1 MWNINSKKMKWHF
14 VNLVLWA
21 NLLLIGGVKATY
33 TSGVKTSVYTSD
45 PQITTQTYTTR
56 HQSHQYVPITGE
68 YHYGHN
74 PNNLGNNGNDND
86 YQMTITHQSR
96 GSSPQWTSSS
106 SSSSMHGSIDNS
118 YQQPQQHESSYRYH
132 HQQQRQPQPQPQPI
146 YERHP
151 TGHAT
156 QQTSGRIQQI
166 ENDITDYY
174 TGCPSG
180 HTGQL
185 PYAYDCRRF
194 LNCWKG
200 RGHIQSCS
208 VGTVFNPE
216 TLECD
221 RPDKVKCAA
230 GLVGSH
236 VAGKTTQ
243 GHLTQTATTSTNR
256 AGRYID
262 DTTESVDMLC
272 PSGSQ
277 GLEPHPA
284 DCTKFI
290 NCANG
295 NVHVQQCGPGTA
307 FSIPMKVC
315 DFKEKVDCSGRSEA
329 TAEVH
334 VHSTQAKADRS
345 QVKCPSGASGLYPHP
360 YDCTKFLQCSNG
372 ITYIQD
378 CGPGTGFDSNLKVCD
393 YKEKIH
399 CVAGSSWGTSSHS
412 FNSYGEH
419 GATEFE
425 AVNENV
431 QCPPGASGLHPHPQ
445 DCEKFLQCSN
455 GQTFIQ
461 NCGPGT
467 GFDSLRLVCDY
478 KEKVQC
484 GSGSVWAITTDVTTV
499 QHGHTQH
506 TTPPNSGGGPNDL
519 PHTSDILCLNGITG
533 LFPYP
538 FDYTKFINCKNG
550 NTAIQNCVQGTA
562 FSISKGYCES
572 LEQIQKIDHVLYIVS
587 EVSYEYAQTLIT
599 CPPGTEGIHLYPFNA
614 EKYIKCV
621 HSQMEVIGCNPSQVF
636 STTRRMCLPRNQV
649 LKTERV
655 RLLSE
660 LQKTNNYRNIE
671 EHFDVHTMIYCP
683 MGLSGAYPHPFD
695 SSKYITCSGGR
706 MISES
711 CASGKAFSLS
721 RKHCEMKEDLEA
733 RDRVPPIETSYG
745 QEWHISDMETTYG
758 SIDGLTYLMCPP
770 GLSGYF
776 LHPFDCTKYIEC
788 SNGATN
794 IDGCANGAV
803 FSISRKQCILR
814 DRVEAYDRVEYLTTT
829 KHEFSNEH
837 VLQADRDLGISCGPG
852 TFGIYPHPQDG
863 HKFMR
868 CANGRIAVENCPPG
882 QVFSIERSSCYNE
895 NDVSQ
900 YDRSSYVHG
909 QTQGQG
915 HYNRGGA
922 RGTTATTTTTTTS
935 TTNNNNHN
943 TLPYYTPSNAEVNCP
958 SPNSNGR
965 YPHPYDCTKFVMC
978 SNGVAH
984 IQSCGPGTAWN
995 KAMEVCDYMDKVECS
1010 QSQATTS
1017 TTATTSTNPVKQ
1029 HQPEIQCPPGAEGLF
1044 MHPYD
1049 WHKYLSCTN
1058 GYTHIMDCSPGT
1070 VFSVTRKVCDLERNV
1085 ANTDR
1090 CNNGVYSTNYD
1101 YSYTQGYNNP
1111 GTQSYGSGSN
1121 NQWSHTTVT
1130 QHQPPTHTYTQQT
1143 HTTTQQAGGDRWT
1156 NMNIPRPQ
1164 GSSSSS
1170 YDQHS
1175 TGWQAVPA
1183 GRPVTTNVWS
1193 GTAINVD
1200 RQEPTHTV
1208 IYEEGSLQ
1216 PDRNYNQHTY
1226 TKTPLAPLPASGSTT
1241 STVVYAQPIGSQEAS
1256 EEVFGNGQPHA
1267 QFPIVQNTHHPHP
1280 LTPNLNRENFTRT
1293 IHFVTPGNSWTPIV
1307 SNAYPQVPI
1316 VTHLMPPLEV
1326 AAQPVD
1332 QLMPPFRKE
1341 PQSHSR
1347 YPLPANKSPTQPSIP
1362 LSPGVNVPIT
1372 HLMPPNYSPPDEGQR
1387 PLTDTDRVITTINI
1401 DNYTGQVWP
1410 GYDSSQ
1416 LEPLPSG
1423 SRKVVTV
1430 HETNLYGGLQ
1440 PPNFNP
1446 PQSSTPRTPA
1456 PNSDPKPQIPSPT
1469 KSTTPIPLIQGYPK
1483 LFNATIQT
1491 FPHQPHYSPP
1501 YAEVAH
1507 SHNATWTTGRKVP
1520 QQSAI
1525 KPTNRLEVSKK
1536 LNSEHDEEFS
1546 DLKPEQLPLK
1556 EALQLMLKP
1565 YLVDEKLAAKAES
1578 HIMNLVAPID
1588 RHPEETTTIPTSST
1602 HNPLH
1607 ALSVSSSTPS
1617 SPLTTTPQDDVELI
1631 LAGEQHSLV
1640 TTTSVQP
1647 GAHKSGTVYDFQH
1660 TTVESQHS
1668 IHFPHDH
1675 DQSAT
1680 TTTTNWHKHHQH
1692 TPSSSKHHHQHSRDF
1707 HEKHPNLPNPFDAPL
1722 ESSGIDVR
1730 INDNSCPFSCG
1741 NGKCVAQHEVC
1752 NGVNNCGNRKDEEQC
1767 DHLGYEV
1774 RLTGGESSNKGR
1786 VEVKILGK
1794 WGYVCDDK
1802 FGLKDADVVCREL
1815 GFKMGA
1821 MEVRGSSY
1829 YPPADTNAVFNMDE
1843 VECKGNET
1851 SLRECDFKGWGV
1863 NNCGPD
1869 EVVGVVCKVQQL
1881 KCPDNYWLCTKS
1893 EECIPT
1899 AFLCDVTPDCSDGSD
1914 ESPQICN
1921 APIEYRLEGGRSK
1934 NEGRLEIFYR
1944 GEWGTVCDDDFSQKE
1959 AQVVCNSLGYYDKAQ
1974 VAKNIYG
1981 PGSGPIW
1988 LDQVSCLGNE
1998 TTLDKCNHWTWGENN
2013 CQHTEDV
2020 GIKCTAGPKPTI
2032 LRPVVTT
2039 TPATRI
2045 SNKDSEYELSEL
2057 DDLGKYQGLWQR
2069 SSKAVHQPKQ
2079 CGHFKKNLVDE
2090 YAHPE
2095 ERVINGS
2102 IAKRGRHPWQAT
2114 IRTRGRGG
2122 ISSHWCG
2129 AVIISKKLI
2138 LTAAHCLAGYPKGS
2152 YFVRVGDHYANI
2164 AEASEVDSNIENWY
2178 IHERF
2183 REEKHM
2189 NNDIALILLKN
2200 SLRFNDYVQPIC
2212 LPEKGSQLQA
2222 NRMCT
2227 ISGWGS
2233 IKSGTSTPSNILRAA
2248 EVPILA
2254 EDVCHRKNVYGNAMS
2269 EGMFCAG
2276 YLDENVDACDG
2287 DSGGPLVCSD
2297 EGGETLYGIISWG
2310 QHCGYANHPGVYV
2323 RVEKYIDWIYEKIN
2337 LMLQQGKL

>member
-1 MWNINSKKMKWHF
+1 MYFEARI
-14 VNLVLWA
+14 
-21 NLLLIGGVKATY
+21 IRTY
-33 TSGVKTSVYTSD
+33 SSGVKTTVYTSD

-56 HQSHQYVPITGE
+56 HRTHQYVPVSGE
-68 YHYGHN
+68 YHHTHN
-74 PNNLGNNGNDND
+74 PNNLGSNGNDND

-96 GSSPQWTSSS
+96 GSSPQWSTSSS
-106 SSSSMHGSIDNS
+106 SSSAHSSNDNS
-118 YQQPQQHESSYRYH
+118 YHQQPRHEGSYHYQHHNHQQHQ
-132 HQQQRQPQPQPQPI
+132 HQQPQPI
-146 YERHP
+146 YERTSTTRETTH
-151 TGHAT
+151 
-156 QQTSGRIQQI
+156 QTSGRIQQS

-221 RPDKVKCAA
+221 RPDKVKCGA
-230 GLVGSH
+230 GLTGSYT
-236 VAGKTTQ
+236 ATKTTHGQ
-243 GHLTQTATTSTNR
+243 LAQSTQR

-262 DTTESVDMLC
+262 DATESVDMLC

-295 NVHVQQCGPGTA
+295 NVHVQECGPGTA

-315 DFKEKVDCSGRSEA
+315 DFKDKVDCTGRGG

-334 VHSTQAKADRS
+334 SHVQDKS
-345 QVKCPSGASGLYPHP
+345 QVKCPAGASGLYPHP
-360 YDCTKFLQCSNG
+360 YDCTKFLQCANG

-399 CVAGSSWGTSSHS
+399 CVPGSSWGSTLVV
-412 FNSYGEH
+412 
-419 GATEFE
+419 TEYE
-425 AVNENV
+425 AADENV
-431 QCPPGASGLHPHPQ
+431 QCAPGANGLYPHPQ

-478 KEKVQC
+478 KEKVHC
-484 GSGSVWAITTDVTTV
+484 GSGSIWGIHTDVTTTV
-499 QHGHTQH
+499 QQHGHTQH
-506 TTPPNSGGGPNDL
+506 TPLPPPNTSGSVGGHNDL
-519 PHTSDILCLNGITG
+519 PHTSDILCLNSITG

-572 LEQIQKIDHVLYIVS
+572 LDQIQKIDHVLSIVS

-621 HSQMEVIGCNPSQVF
+621 HSQMEVIGCGPSQVF
-636 STTRRMCLPRNQV
+636 STTRRMCLPRSQV

-655 RLLSE
+655 RLLNE
-660 LQKTNNYRNIE
+660 LEKVNSYRNIE
-671 EHFDVHTMIYCP
+671 EHFDVHTMVYCP
-683 MGLSGAYPHPFD
+683 VGLSGDYPHPFD
-695 SSKYITCSGGR
+695 SSKYITCRAGR

-721 RKHCEMKEDLEA
+721 RKQCVMKEELER
-733 RDRVPPIETSYG
+733 RDRVPQIEASYG
-745 QEWHISDMETTYG
+745 QEWHISDMEITYG
-758 SIDGLTYLMCPP
+758 SIDGLIYLMCPP
-770 GLSGYF
+770 GLSGIF

-794 IDGCANGAV
+794 IDTCASGAV
-803 FSISRKQCILR
+803 FSISRKECIPR
-814 DRVEAYDRVEYLTTT
+814 DKVEAYDRVEYLTTT
-829 KHEFSNEH
+829 QHEFSNEH
-837 VLQADRDLGISCGPG
+837 VLQANRDLGISCGPG
-852 TFGIYPHPQDG
+852 TFGIYPHPQDC

-868 CANGRIAVENCPPG
+868 CANGRIAVENCPAG

-895 NDVSQ
+895 QAVSQ
-900 YDRSSYVHG
+900 YDRSSYVNT
-909 QTQGQG
+909 QTQGQ
-915 HYNRGGA
+915 
-922 RGTTATTTTTTTS
+922 S
-935 TTNNNNHN
+935 
-943 TLPYYTPSNAEVNCP
+943 CP
-958 SPNSNGR
+958 SPNANGR

-995 KAMEVCDYMDKVECS
+995 RAMEVCDFMDKVNCS
-1010 QSQATTS
+1010 AGQGTATS
-1017 TTATTSTNPVKQ
+1017 TTTTTSNTAVKQ
-1029 HQPEIQCPPGAEGLF
+1029 QPEVVCPPGAEGLF

-1058 GYTHIMDCSPGT
+1058 GYTHIMDCGPGT
-1070 VFSVTRKVCDLERNV
+1070 VFSVSRKVCDLERNV
-1085 ANTDR
+1085 GNTDR
-1090 CNNGVYSTNYD
+1090 CNNGVYNSNYD
-1101 YSYTQGYNNP
+1101 YTHTQGYNN
-1111 GTQSYGSGSN
+1111 QASNSYGTGNTN
-1121 NQWSHTTVT
+1121 NNGQWSQTTVT
-1130 QHQPPTHTYTQQT
+1130 QYQPPTQTYNHQQT
-1143 HTTTQQAGGDRWT
+1143 HTTTTHQTHGGDRWT
-1156 NMNIPRPQ
+1156 SMNVPRPH
-1164 GSSSSS
+1164 GST

-1175 TGWQAVPA
+1175 NSWQPMPNK
-1183 GRPVTTNVWS
+1183 PVTTNVWS

-1200 RQEPTHTV
+1200 QQSPTHTV
-1208 IYEEGSLQ
+1208 IYEEGSLR
-1216 PDRNYNQHTY
+1216 PDR
-1226 TKTPLAPLPASGSTT
+1226 
-1241 STVVYAQPIGSQEAS
+1241 
-1256 EEVFGNGQPHA
+1256 
-1267 QFPIVQNTHHPHP
+1267 
-1280 LTPNLNRENFTRT
+1280 
-1293 IHFVTPGNSWTPIV
+1293 
-1307 SNAYPQVPI
+1307 
-1316 VTHLMPPLEV
+1316 
-1326 AAQPVD
+1326 
-1332 QLMPPFRKE
+1332 
-1341 PQSHSR
+1341 
-1347 YPLPANKSPTQPSIP
+1347 
-1362 LSPGVNVPIT
+1362 
-1372 HLMPPNYSPPDEGQR
+1372 
-1387 PLTDTDRVITTINI
+1387 
-1401 DNYTGQVWP
+1401 
-1410 GYDSSQ
+1410 
-1416 LEPLPSG
+1416 
-1423 SRKVVTV
+1423 
-1430 HETNLYGGLQ
+1430 
-1440 PPNFNP
+1440 
-1446 PQSSTPRTPA
+1446 
-1456 PNSDPKPQIPSPT
+1456 
-1469 KSTTPIPLIQGYPK
+1469 
-1483 LFNATIQT
+1483 
-1491 FPHQPHYSPP
+1491 
-1501 YAEVAH
+1501 
-1507 SHNATWTTGRKVP
+1507 
-1520 QQSAI
+1520 
-1525 KPTNRLEVSKK
+1525 
-1536 LNSEHDEEFS
+1536 
-1546 DLKPEQLPLK
+1546 
-1556 EALQLMLKP
+1556 
-1565 YLVDEKLAAKAES
+1565 
-1578 HIMNLVAPID
+1578 
-1588 RHPEETTTIPTSST
+1588 
-1602 HNPLH
+1602 
-1607 ALSVSSSTPS
+1607 
-1617 SPLTTTPQDDVELI
+1617 
-1631 LAGEQHSLV
+1631 EQHSLV

-1647 GAHKSGTVYDFQH
+1647 GSGGGHKSGTFYDFQH
-1660 TTVESQHS
+1660 TTVESQRSTHS
-1668 IHFPHDH
+1668 DH
-1675 DQSAT
+1675 DQT
-1680 TTTTNWHKHHQH
+1680 NNWHKHHQH
-1692 TPSSSKHHHQHSRDF
+1692 IPSSSKHHHQHSRDF
-1707 HEKHPNLPNPFDAPL
+1707 HEKHPNLPNPFDDPF
-1722 ESSGIDVR
+1722 ESSRGIDVR
-1730 INDNSCPFSCG
+1730 MNDNSCPFNCG
-1741 NGKCVAQHEVC
+1741 NGKCIAQHEVC

-1821 MEVRGSSY
+1821 IEVRGSSF
-1829 YPPADTNAVFNMDE
+1829 YPPAGTNVAFNMDE
-1843 VECKGNET
+1843 VECRGNET

-1914 ESPQICN
+1914 ESPQVCN

-1944 GEWGTVCDDDFSQKE
+1944 GEWGTVCDDDFGQKE
-1959 AQVVCNSLGYYDKAQ
+1959 AQVVCNSLGFYGKAQ

-2032 LRPVVTT
+2032 IRPVVTT
-2039 TPATRI
+2039 TPKTRTASI
-2045 SNKDSEYELSEL
+2045 DTDSELLEL

-2079 CGHFKKNLVDE
+2079 CGHFKMNLIDE

-2164 AEASEVDSNIENWY
+2164 AESSEIDSNIENWY

-2200 SLRFNDYVQPIC
+2200 ALRFNDYVQPIC
-2212 LPEKGSQLQA
+2212 LPEKGSLLQA

-2248 EVPILA
+2248 EVPILPD
-2254 EDVCHRKNVYGNAMS
+2254 DVCHRKNVYGNAMS

-2337 LMLQQGKL
+2337 LMIQQGKL

>member
-334 VHSTQAKADRS
+334 VHSTQGAKADRS

-1216 PDRNYNQHTY
+1216 PDR
-1226 TKTPLAPLPASGSTT
+1226 
-1241 STVVYAQPIGSQEAS
+1241 
-1256 EEVFGNGQPHA
+1256 
-1267 QFPIVQNTHHPHP
+1267 
-1280 LTPNLNRENFTRT
+1280 
-1293 IHFVTPGNSWTPIV
+1293 
-1307 SNAYPQVPI
+1307 
-1316 VTHLMPPLEV
+1316 
-1326 AAQPVD
+1326 
-1332 QLMPPFRKE
+1332 
-1341 PQSHSR
+1341 
-1347 YPLPANKSPTQPSIP
+1347 
-1362 LSPGVNVPIT
+1362 
-1372 HLMPPNYSPPDEGQR
+1372 
-1387 PLTDTDRVITTINI
+1387 
-1401 DNYTGQVWP
+1401 
-1410 GYDSSQ
+1410 
-1416 LEPLPSG
+1416 
-1423 SRKVVTV
+1423 
-1430 HETNLYGGLQ
+1430 
-1440 PPNFNP
+1440 
-1446 PQSSTPRTPA
+1446 
-1456 PNSDPKPQIPSPT
+1456 
-1469 KSTTPIPLIQGYPK
+1469 
-1483 LFNATIQT
+1483 
-1491 FPHQPHYSPP
+1491 
-1501 YAEVAH
+1501 
-1507 SHNATWTTGRKVP
+1507 
-1520 QQSAI
+1520 
-1525 KPTNRLEVSKK
+1525 
-1536 LNSEHDEEFS
+1536 
-1546 DLKPEQLPLK
+1546 
-1556 EALQLMLKP
+1556 
-1565 YLVDEKLAAKAES
+1565 
-1578 HIMNLVAPID
+1578 
-1588 RHPEETTTIPTSST
+1588 
-1602 HNPLH
+1602 
-1607 ALSVSSSTPS
+1607 
-1617 SPLTTTPQDDVELI
+1617 
-1631 LAGEQHSLV
+1631 EQHSLV